1 MIQRQS
7 AMVESL
13 NRAMEQSSCSQRSSP
28 RYQISETE
36 DAFVLSF
43 DVPGVDPK
51 DIDLTFEDDTLTVKA
66 TRNTGNS
73 QYKLSQ
79 SFTVDP
85 SVDTE
90 KFSAALENGVLVV
103 TAPKDLEKL
112 ETEVQKIP
120 VEVIQSTADAKL
132 ELNTEET
139 GDELEVSAPEEDLG
153 EAKEEPPSGDEEEI
167 NLDN

>member
-43 DVPGVDPK
+43 DVPGVNPS
-51 DIDLTFEDDTLTVKA
+51 DIDLTLEDDTLTVKA

-90 KFSAALENGVLVV
+90 NFSAALENGVLVI
-103 TAPKDLEKL
+103 TAPKDLKKL
-112 ETEVQKIP
+112 EAAVKKIP
-120 VEVIQSTADAKL
+120 VQVVQSDADTKIEISA
-132 ELNTEET
+132 EEN
-139 GDELEVSAPEEDLG
+139 AEEA
-153 EAKEEPPSGDEEEI
+153 ET
-167 NLDN
+167 